1 MLAFRAIFPRAGATG
16 RMDGNRAIA
25 EVSGEDFFK
34 KIQKNTVFLKKGG
47 IRKRSPVNR
56 MFSGSDEPM

>member
-1 MLAFRAIFPRAGATG
+1 MLAFRATFPQAGATG

-34 KIQKNTVFLKKGG
+34 KIPKKHSLLEKRRHPETLTCQPYVF
-47 IRKRSPVNR
+47 RQ
-56 MFSGSDEPM
+56 

>member
-1 MLAFRAIFPRAGATG
+1 
-16 RMDGNRAIA
+16 MDGNRAIA

-34 KIQKNTVFLKKGG
+34 KIRKNALFLKKGG